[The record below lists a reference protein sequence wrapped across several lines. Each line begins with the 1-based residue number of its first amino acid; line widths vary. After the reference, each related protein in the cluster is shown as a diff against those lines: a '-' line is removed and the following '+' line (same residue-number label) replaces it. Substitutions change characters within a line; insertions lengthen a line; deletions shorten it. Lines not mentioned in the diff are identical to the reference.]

1 MSGEAGE
8 ELDTP
13 AARIMARRESRA
25 AMPDRLKVAAP
36 DDSSD
41 EEWNGDDDE
50 DEEEDGRV
58 YLDASKCGRVRL
70 HAVQG
75 AAQSSSGLGVDDE
88 RRKSLA
94 DKGWA
99 RRTAVVNSVGASGAA
114 SFELVPGREQFGPGD
129 DAAAEWERQMLQF
142 TEDNFED
149 TGIEVRSMDKR
160 DREIGLFGDF
170 LERVKHGKFVEWR
183 ADPEHAGN
191 VNENR
196 RGHSKGKENRRGARG
211 KPACYIPTPKPG
223 FPQ

>member
-1 MSGEAGE
+1 MSGEASE

-75 AAQSSSGLGVDDE
+75 PAQSSSGLGVDDE

-99 RRTAVVNSVGASGAA
+99 RRTAVVKGDRFSFRLSAGRIRRSPRGGVRRWRTARRRAS
-114 SFELVPGREQFGPGD
+114 PG
-129 DAAAEWERQMLQF
+129 AEWR
-142 TEDNFED
+142 
-149 TGIEVRSMDKR
+149 GIRRHRCHGPKR
-160 DREIGLFGDF
+160 RT
-170 LERVKHGKFVEWR
+170 
-183 ADPEHAGN
+183 
-191 VNENR
+191 
-196 RGHSKGKENRRGARG
+196 SKR
-211 KPACYIPTPKPG
+211 
-223 FPQ
+223 

>member
-129 DAAAEWERQMLQF
+129 DAAAEWERKEMGHARSQHFVL
-142 TEDNFED
+142 ESRD
-149 TGIEVRSMDKR
+149 IESVTR
-160 DREIGLFGDF
+160 REGRWGF
-170 LERVKHGKFVEWR
+170 
-183 ADPEHAGN
+183 
-191 VNENR
+191 
-196 RGHSKGKENRRGARG
+196 SKVYPWNGRIQ
-211 KPACYIPTPKPG
+211 P
-223 FPQ
+223 

>member
-88 RRKSLA
+88 RRKRVT
-94 DKGWA
+94 
-99 RRTAVVNSVGASGAA
+99 RRKSPVPPGKSHVLCAGHRNGVSTDRAKVVLCTV
-114 SFELVPGREQFGPGD
+114 
-129 DAAAEWERQMLQF
+129 
-142 TEDNFED
+142 
-149 TGIEVRSMDKR
+149 I
-160 DREIGLFGDF
+160 
-170 LERVKHGKFVEWR
+170 
-183 ADPEHAGN
+183 
-191 VNENR
+191 
-196 RGHSKGKENRRGARG
+196 
-211 KPACYIPTPKPG
+211 
-223 FPQ
+223 

>member
-13 AARIMARRESRA
+13 AARIMARRASRA
-25 AMPDRLKVAAP
+25 TMPDRLKVAAP

-58 YLDASKCGRVRL
+58 YLDALKCGRVRL

-88 RRKSLA
+88 RRTSLA

-99 RRTAVVNSVGASGAA
+99 RRTVAVNSVGASGAA
-114 SFELVPGREQFGPGD
+114 SFELVPGREQF
-129 DAAAEWERQMLQF
+129 ER
-142 TEDNFED
+142 
-149 TGIEVRSMDKR
+149 
-160 DREIGLFGDF
+160 
-170 LERVKHGKFVEWR
+170 KFVTEWTPR
-183 ADPEHAGN
+183 ILLLPIRLAFLPPSEKEKRKRKINRKIEIAYRGN
-191 VNENR
+191 
-196 RGHSKGKENRRGARG
+196 
-211 KPACYIPTPKPG
+211 
-223 FPQ
+223 

>member
-160 DREIGLFGDF
+160 DREIGLFAWGVDGPPGATGV
-170 LERVKHGKFVEWR
+170 LSGSGGRKRGWMLRDVKQVLHLM
-183 ADPEHAGN
+183 
-191 VNENR
+191 
-196 RGHSKGKENRRGARG
+196 RGRHCALL
-211 KPACYIPTPKPG
+211 
-223 FPQ
+223 

>member
-75 AAQSSSGLGVDDE
+75 PE
-88 RRKSLA
+88 R
-94 DKGWA
+94 
-99 RRTAVVNSVGASGAA
+99 
-114 SFELVPGREQFGPGD
+114 
-129 DAAAEWERQMLQF
+129 
-142 TEDNFED
+142 
-149 TGIEVRSMDKR
+149 
-160 DREIGLFGDF
+160 
-170 LERVKHGKFVEWR
+170 
-183 ADPEHAGN
+183 
-191 VNENR
+191 
-196 RGHSKGKENRRGARG
+196 KGKKGLRLRNPDNVLLS
-211 KPACYIPTPKPG
+211 PAWDVRCIYLFIYTYY
-223 FPQ
+223 

>member
-13 AARIMARRESRA
+13 AARIIARRESRA
-25 AMPDRLKVAAP
+25 AMPAP

-41 EEWNGDDDE
+41 EDYSS

-58 YLDASKCGRVRL
+58 YLDALKCGRVRL

-88 RRKSLA
+88 RRTSLA

-99 RRTAVVNSVGASGAA
+99 RRTVAVNSVGASGAA

-183 ADPEHAGN
+183 ADPEHAGLYKLEM
-191 VNENR
+191 VTR
-196 RGHSKGKENRRGARG
+196 VRTARL
-211 KPACYIPTPKPG
+211 C
-223 FPQ
+223 F

>member
-25 AMPDRLKVAAP
+25 AMPDRLKEAAA

-41 EEWNGDDDE
+41 EEWIADDHE
-50 DEEEDGRV
+50 DQEEDGRV

-99 RRTAVVNSVGASGAA
+99 RRTVVVNSVGASGAA
-114 SFELVPGREQFGPGD
+114 SFELVPGREQFGPGKGFKEKIKGFRRGASY
-129 DAAAEWERQMLQF
+129 AAREKGAKR
-142 TEDNFED
+142 
-149 TGIEVRSMDKR
+149 GSKRDKR
-160 DREIGLFGDF
+160 DAVTPAAGSGGQGDQAGDRAT
-170 LERVKHGKFVEWR
+170 LRDRVGRR
-183 ADPEHAGN
+183 AGSLSRVHPT
-191 VNENR
+191 R
-196 RGHSKGKENRRGARG
+196 LRGAWPRR
-211 KPACYIPTPKPG
+211 PRHRRQKPG
-223 FPQ
+223 T

>member
-75 AAQSSSGLGVDDE
+75 PAQSSSGLGVDDE

-99 RRTAVVNSVGASGAA
+99 RRMAVVNSVGASGAA

-170 LERVKHGKFVEWR
+170 LERVKARKEKKKQKETPR
-183 ADPEHAGN
+183 AKAE
-191 VNENR
+191 
-196 RGHSKGKENRRGARG
+196 KKQ
-211 KPACYIPTPKPG
+211 KPFLPRP
-223 FPQ
+223 

>member
-13 AARIMARRESRA
+13 AARIIARRESRA
-25 AMPDRLKVAAP
+25 AMPAP

-41 EEWNGDDDE
+41 EDYSSDE
-50 DEEEDGRV
+50 KEDGRV

-75 AAQSSSGLGVDDE
+75 AAQLSSGLGVDDE

-99 RRTAVVNSVGASGAA
+99 RRTVAVNSVGASGAA

-183 ADPEHAGN
+183 ADPEHAGLYKLEM
-191 VNENR
+191 VTR
-196 RGHSKGKENRRGARG
+196 VRAARL
-211 KPACYIPTPKPG
+211 C
-223 FPQ
+223 F

>member
-75 AAQSSSGLGVDDE
+75 PAQSSSGLGVDDE

-129 DAAAEWERQMLQF
+129 ENVREKGGGREVQMNIVYASRF
-142 TEDNFED
+142 
-149 TGIEVRSMDKR
+149 
-160 DREIGLFGDF
+160 
-170 LERVKHGKFVEWR
+170 
-183 ADPEHAGN
+183 
-191 VNENR
+191 R
-196 RGHSKGKENRRGARG
+196 RGHLVTQAIEPCSLVFRGRRLSA
-211 KPACYIPTPKPG
+211 
-223 FPQ
+223 

>member
-75 AAQSSSGLGVDDE
+75 PAQSSSGLGVDDE

-94 DKGWA
+94 DNRTRAGHAA
-99 RRTAVVNSVGASGAA
+99 RR
-114 SFELVPGREQFGPGD
+114 
-129 DAAAEWERQMLQF
+129 W
-142 TEDNFED
+142 
-149 TGIEVRSMDKR
+149 
-160 DREIGLFGDF
+160 
-170 LERVKHGKFVEWR
+170 
-183 ADPEHAGN
+183 
-191 VNENR
+191 
-196 RGHSKGKENRRGARG
+196 
-211 KPACYIPTPKPG
+211 
-223 FPQ
+223 

>member
-58 YLDASKCGRVRL
+58 YLDASKYGRVRL

-75 AAQSSSGLGVDDE
+75 AAQSSKRKERKTDGV
-88 RRKSLA
+88 
-94 DKGWA
+94 
-99 RRTAVVNSVGASGAA
+99 
-114 SFELVPGREQFGPGD
+114 REANCVQPKR
-129 DAAAEWERQMLQF
+129 EEC
-142 TEDNFED
+142 
-149 TGIEVRSMDKR
+149 VRYT
-160 DREIGLFGDF
+160 
-170 LERVKHGKFVEWR
+170 
-183 ADPEHAGN
+183 P
-191 VNENR
+191 NE
-196 RGHSKGKENRRGARG
+196 
-211 KPACYIPTPKPG
+211 
-223 FPQ
+223 

>member
-75 AAQSSSGLGVDDE
+75 PAQSSS
-88 RRKSLA
+88 RPPA
-94 DKGWA
+94 WGW
-99 RRTAVVNSVGASGAA
+99 TTN
-114 SFELVPGREQFGPGD
+114 
-129 DAAAEWERQMLQF
+129 
-142 TEDNFED
+142 
-149 TGIEVRSMDKR
+149 
-160 DREIGLFGDF
+160 
-170 LERVKHGKFVEWR
+170 
-183 ADPEHAGN
+183 
-191 VNENR
+191 
-196 RGHSKGKENRRGARG
+196 GAR
-211 KPACYIPTPKPG
+211 AWPTRAG
-223 FPQ
+223 HAARWR

>member
-1 MSGEAGE
+1 MRGEAGE

-58 YLDASKCGRVRL
+58 YLDASKCGRV
-70 HAVQG
+70 
-75 AAQSSSGLGVDDE
+75 DDE
-88 RRKSLA
+88 RRTSLA

-99 RRTAVVNSVGASGAA
+99 RRTVAVNSVGASGAA

-142 TEDNFED
+142 TE
-149 TGIEVRSMDKR
+149 
-160 DREIGLFGDF
+160 
-170 LERVKHGKFVEWR
+170 
-183 ADPEHAGN
+183 
-191 VNENR
+191 
-196 RGHSKGKENRRGARG
+196 KE
-211 KPACYIPTPKPG
+211 KEKEKEK
-223 FPQ
+223 